1 MSRQAINGRSP
12 SAGTDRGPPVARL
25 ADMGH
30 TGGHAAPARILVV
43 DDEPS
48 IRLLCRVNLE
58 LEGHEVVEAHSLAT
72 ARAALAEEDVDVVVL
87 DVHLNRERSD
97 PLVAEC
103 HSRRPPIPV
112 VLVTGSVEITEP
124 GLSDAD
130 AILPK
135 PFELDQLLSAVSTL
149 AHSHAQR

>member
-1 MSRQAINGRSP
+1 
-12 SAGTDRGPPVARL
+12 
-25 ADMGH
+25 MGD

-72 ARAALAEEDVDVVVL
+72 ARAVLAEEDVDVVIL
-87 DVHLNRERSD
+87 DVHLNWERSD
-97 PLVAEC
+97 PLVTEC
-103 HSRRPPIPV
+103 HARRPPIPV

-124 GLSDAD
+124 GLSEAD

-135 PFELDQLLSAVSTL
+135 PFELDQLLSAVRKL
-149 AHSHAQR
+149 AHIHAQR

>member
-1 MSRQAINGRSP
+1 
-12 SAGTDRGPPVARL
+12 
-25 ADMGH
+25 MGD

-72 ARAALAEEDVDVVVL
+72 ARAVLAEEDVDVVIL
-87 DVHLNRERSD
+87 DVHLNWERSD
-97 PLVAEC
+97 PLVTEC
-103 HSRRPPIPV
+103 HARRPQIPV

-124 GLSDAD
+124 GLSEAD

-135 PFELDQLLSAVSTL
+135 PFELDQLLSAVRKL
-149 AHSHAQR
+149 AHIHAQR